1 MESVLFTRNAE
12 MLYNTSYEDLIGGHS
27 MPVSKKQQASVH
39 KYVKEHYDRISV
51 TVPQGKKD
59 KIRDHAEA
67 QGESINGFINRAI
80 DEQMERDKK
89 DQE

>member
-1 MESVLFTRNAE
+1 MKSVLFTRNDE
-12 MLYNTSYEDLIGGHS
+12 MLYNIAYEDLRGGPS

-51 TVPQGKKD
+51 IVPQGKREV
-59 KIRDHAEA
+59 IRDHAEA

-80 DEQMERDKK
+80 DEQMERDR
-89 DQE
+89 